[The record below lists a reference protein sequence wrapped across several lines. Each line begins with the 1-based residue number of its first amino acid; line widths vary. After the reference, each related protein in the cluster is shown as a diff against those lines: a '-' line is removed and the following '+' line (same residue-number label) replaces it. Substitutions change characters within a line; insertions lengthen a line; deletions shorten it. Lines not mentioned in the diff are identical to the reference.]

1 MYSEE
6 NNIDN
11 IKKNED
17 VVSVEYVV
25 GDSIPVA
32 LSNLFYVKLKSQ
44 SDLPLLESEAKKIG
58 CIVEH
63 AVETDSRW
71 IRLSNNKE
79 SIFESS
85 LDASNYLYE
94 TGLFD
99 DVDPGF
105 IFNYQYSS
113 TPTDALYSE

>member
-1 MYSEE
+1 MKHFDVLRTLFLFLFALLVYGCSDMKGINVDMYSEE

-63 AVETDSRW
+63 VVETFCRNDLLGS
-71 IRLSNNKE
+71 
-79 SIFESS
+79 
-85 LDASNYLYE
+85 
-94 TGLFD
+94 
-99 DVDPGF
+99 
-105 IFNYQYSS
+105 
-113 TPTDALYSE
+113 

>member
-1 MYSEE
+1 M
-6 NNIDN
+6 
-11 IKKNED
+11 
-17 VVSVEYVV
+17 
-25 GDSIPVA
+25 
-32 LSNLFYVKLKSQ
+32 
-44 SDLPLLESEAKKIG
+44 
-58 CIVEH
+58 
-63 AVETDSRW
+63 ETDSRW

-113 TPTDALYSE
+113 TPTDALYSEQWGVKSNAADFEKYGRRIKANHL

>member
-63 AVETDSRW
+63 VVETFCRNDLLGS
-71 IRLSNNKE
+71 
-79 SIFESS
+79 
-85 LDASNYLYE
+85 
-94 TGLFD
+94 
-99 DVDPGF
+99 
-105 IFNYQYSS
+105 
-113 TPTDALYSE
+113 